1 MDVELKLIYEKNS
14 IEVNSK
20 AYGYI
25 RPKHS
30 KVLDLMVR
38 FIFRLPFIFLCFKEL
53 SYSDYSSVFHMANDF
68 SKSSLSDLQ
77 VQGNP

>member
-1 MDVELKLIYEKNS
+1 MDVDLKLIYEKDF

-38 FIFRLPFIFLCFKEL
+38 FIFRFPFIFYVLK
-53 SYSDYSSVFHMANDF
+53 Y
-68 SKSSLSDLQ
+68 
-77 VQGNP
+77 

>member
-1 MDVELKLIYEKNS
+1 MKVFCLKQQIAVKIQIPSMDVELKLIYEKDF
-14 IEVNSK
+14 IEVSSK

-38 FIFRLPFIFLCFKEL
+38 FIFRFPFIF
-53 SYSDYSSVFHMANDF
+53 YV
-68 SKSSLSDLQ
+68 SK
-77 VQGNP
+77 N

>member
-38 FIFRLPFIFLCFKEL
+38 FIFRFPFIFYVLK
-53 SYSDYSSVFHMANDF
+53 Y
-68 SKSSLSDLQ
+68 
-77 VQGNP
+77 